1 MAAVNEVRSVLFYFL
16 RKTPDRPR
24 QFVLAEDE
32 RSSAYTALENASPH
46 DTTLISR
53 NLRRVFLH
61 DADLYGRDLTNAD
74 LRGASLCTCRLDYS
88 VLRGANLSGAD
99 LAGASLVN
107 ACLTGA
113 DLSYASFVGADL
125 SDADLTGTMSRG
137 ADFRDATLTNTRFI
151 GAVCTSARF
160 GGQDLARTDFSG
172 AVMTELR
179 FSPAF
184 WEEQVIFEM
193 PISFSHGE
201 QCISFVNGRVMRD
214 ARRAPSLSDCIT
226 HIAEGARPPA
236 NEPAPMK
243 ADPAARTINIEERT

>member
-1 MAAVNEVRSVLFYFL
+1 MVPHACHVVVAAVDEVRSVLFYFL
-16 RKTPDRPR
+16 RKTPDQPR

-32 RSSAYTALENASPH
+32 RSPAYTTFENASPH
-46 DTTLISR
+46 NTTLVSR
-53 NLRRVFLH
+53 DLRRVFLH

-74 LRGASLCTCRLDYS
+74 
-88 VLRGANLSGAD
+88 LRGANLSGAD

-125 SDADLTGTMSRG
+125 SDADLTGTMARG

-184 WEEQVIFEM
+184 WGEQVIFDM
-193 PISFSHGE
+193 PISFSDGE
-201 QCISFVNGRVMRD
+201 RRISFVNGRVMRD
-214 ARRAPSLSDCIT
+214 ARRAPRIFK
-226 HIAEGARPPA
+226 P
-236 NEPAPMK
+236 
-243 ADPAARTINIEERT
+243 